1 MKNINTQF
9 YLANYSCSNTVSN
22 STQQQTSSTSQKAV
36 LPFDSII
43 ETAELS
49 PRKAY
54 RFDKIVYVKDKH
66 AFAAEYNGIYY
77 SNWKTRDD
85 YMKNGQPNTYALYS
99 NEDDWYAFDSNG
111 NFSTIC
117 HSEPEPEPVEPEPEP
132 TYSIIFKDGNN
143 VVRTITGVTGTDV
156 TIPNVTKVGYSF
168 NGWSIDGEHV
178 VRPDTNIGNENITYI
193 ALWTKLPTYTI
204 TFMNGETI
212 AKTVTG
218 ITGTSVSAPNV
229 TREGY
234 DFNGWS
240 INGES
245 PILPVDAITD
255 CDITYIALW
264 IKAKDYSIK
273 YGQTEGSMSD
283 FLNQFGIEDTSEISV
298 EAEEALGE
306 LLNDM
311 TVLQF
316 SGSLDIEKTDD
327 IIYIYVPNTVRFIKC
342 IIEGYFSS
350 PLYSQAG
357 NNFDE
362 TIELSEGTLYIHRDP
377 VRLSGESTLKFTF
390 SKNNG

>member
-22 STQQQTSSTSQKAV
+22 SIQQQTSSTSQKAV

-85 YMKNGQPNTYALYS
+85 YMKNGQPDSYMLYS

-111 NFSTIC
+111 NFSRIC
-117 HSEPEPEPVEPEPEP
+117 QPEEPDEPEQ
-132 TYSIIFKDGNN
+132 
-143 VVRTITGVTGTDV
+143 
-156 TIPNVTKVGYSF
+156 
-168 NGWSIDGEHV
+168 
-178 VRPDTNIGNENITYI
+178 
-193 ALWTKLPTYTI
+193 TYTV
-204 TFMNGETI
+204 TFMNGEEVV
-212 AKTVTG
+212 KTVTG
-218 ITGTSVSAPNV
+218 ITGTSVSAPDV
-229 TREGY
+229 TKEGY

-240 INGES
+240 VDGES
-245 PILPVDAITD
+245 PILPVDTIID
-255 CDITYIALW
+255 CDMTYIALW
-264 IKAKDYSIK
+264 VKAKDYSIK

-283 FLNQFGIEDTSEISV
+283 FLDQFGIEDTSKISV
-298 EAEEALGE
+298 KAEEALEE

-316 SGSLDIEKTDD
+316 SESLDIEKTDD

-342 IIEGYFSS
+342 IIEGDFSS

-357 NNFDE
+357 NNFNE
-362 TIELSEGTLYIHRDP
+362 TIELSEGTLYIYRDP
-377 VRLSGESTLKFTF
+377 IRISGESTLKFTF
-390 SKNNG
+390 NKNNG